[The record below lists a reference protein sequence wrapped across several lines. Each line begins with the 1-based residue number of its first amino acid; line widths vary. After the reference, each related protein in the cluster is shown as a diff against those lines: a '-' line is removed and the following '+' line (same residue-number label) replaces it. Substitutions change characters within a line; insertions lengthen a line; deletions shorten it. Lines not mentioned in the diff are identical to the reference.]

1 VLTVP
6 SFLRS
11 FRPTRTLVHRRL
23 VQLVLALFL
32 LASAVCGMV
41 VVNAGVNDLKISRDR
56 GVAVADVLSDGPTTL
71 VRFRDDAGV
80 YHQPDRG
87 LKYPT
92 GLSQGD
98 RVYVDYQRSD
108 TENVKVQGRGWT
120 LSVIPALSV
129 WVAAAVV
136 TGALFVALQVWW
148 RRGQRG
154 TTGDGRAGPGG
165 RPGR

>member
-1 VLTVP
+1 MLTVP

-11 FRPTRTLVHRRL
+11 SRPARETVHRRL
-23 VQLVLALFL
+23 IQAVLALVL
-32 LASAVCGMV
+32 LATAVCGMM
-41 VVNAGVNDLKISRDR
+41 VVNAAVGDAKISRDR
-56 GVAVADVLSDGPTTL
+56 GVAVADVLADGSTTL
-71 VRFRDDAGV
+71 VRFRDDTGV

-92 GLSQGD
+92 GLSRGD

-129 WVAAAVV
+129 WLVSLVV
-136 TGALFVALQVWW
+136 TGLMFVAVQWWW
-148 RRGQRG
+148 RRGNAGER
-154 TTGDGRAGPGG
+154 TTVA
-165 RPGR
+165 

>member
-1 VLTVP
+1 MLTVP
-6 SFLRS
+6 SFLGS
-11 FRPTRTLVHRRL
+11 FRPTRALVHRRL
-23 VQLVLALFL
+23 VQAVLALFL
-32 LASAVCGMV
+32 LATAVCGMI
-41 VVNAGVNDLKISRDR
+41 VVNAAVNDAKISGDR
-56 GVAVADVLSDGPTTL
+56 GVAVADVLSDGSTTL
-71 VRFRDDAGV
+71 VRFRDDTGA

-129 WVAAAVV
+129 WLVSVAV
-136 TGALFVALQVWW
+136 TGLLFGAVQLWW
-148 RRGQRG
+148 RRGK
-154 TTGDGRAGPGG
+154 AGEDPTID
-165 RPGR
+165 